1 MKNFTLFY
9 GESLRYYF
17 RTEVNGKVHQTQER
31 VITMNKV
38 EGIPV
43 SRYQL
48 INQMLS
54 ARRLDK
60 NKEVLSQMK
69 KYLRQEQ
76 YVQKMFG
83 IEKEGQEQITLKPGG
98 INERNS

>member
-1 MKNFTLFY
+1 
-9 GESLRYYF
+9 
-17 RTEVNGKVHQTQER
+17 
-31 VITMNKV
+31 MNKV

-48 INQMLS
+48 INHMLS

-60 NKEVLSQMK
+60 EQEVLKQVK

-76 YVQKMFG
+76 YVEEMFV
-83 IEKEGQEQITLKPGG
+83 IEKESDEQ
-98 INERNS
+98 

>member
-1 MKNFTLFY
+1 M
-9 GESLRYYF
+9 
-17 RTEVNGKVHQTQER
+17 NGKVHQTQER
-31 VITMNKV
+31 VIIMNKV
-38 EGIPV
+38 EEIPV

-60 NKEVLSQMK
+60 EQEVLKQVK

-76 YVQKMFG
+76 YVEEMFV
-83 IEKEGQEQITLKPGG
+83 IEKESDEQ
-98 INERNS
+98 

>member
-1 MKNFTLFY
+1 
-9 GESLRYYF
+9 
-17 RTEVNGKVHQTQER
+17 
-31 VITMNKV
+31 MNKV
-38 EGIPV
+38 EGAPV
-43 SRYQL
+43 SKYHM

-60 NKEVLSQMK
+60 NKEVLSQVK

-76 YVQKMFG
+76 YVQKMFV
-83 IEKEGQEQITLKPGG
+83 IEKEEQEQMILKPGG

>member
-1 MKNFTLFY
+1 
-9 GESLRYYF
+9 
-17 RTEVNGKVHQTQER
+17 
-31 VITMNKV
+31 MNKV
-38 EGIPV
+38 EKIPV

-60 NKEVLSQMK
+60 EQEVLKQVK

-76 YVQKMFG
+76 YVEEMFV
-83 IEKEGQEQITLKPGG
+83 IEKESDEQ
-98 INERNS
+98 

>member
-1 MKNFTLFY
+1 M
-9 GESLRYYF
+9 
-17 RTEVNGKVHQTQER
+17 NGKVHQTQER

-60 NKEVLSQMK
+60 EQEVLKQVK

-76 YVQKMFG
+76 YVEEMFV
-83 IEKEGQEQITLKPGG
+83 IEKESDEQ
-98 INERNS
+98 

>member
-1 MKNFTLFY
+1 M
-9 GESLRYYF
+9 
-17 RTEVNGKVHQTQER
+17 
-31 VITMNKV
+31 IIMNKV

-60 NKEVLSQMK
+60 EQEVLKQVK

-76 YVQKMFG
+76 YVEEMFV
-83 IEKEGQEQITLKPGG
+83 IEKESDEQ
-98 INERNS
+98 

>member
-1 MKNFTLFY
+1 
-9 GESLRYYF
+9 
-17 RTEVNGKVHQTQER
+17 
-31 VITMNKV
+31 MNKV
-38 EGIPV
+38 EEIPV

-60 NKEVLSQMK
+60 EQEVLKQVK

-76 YVQKMFG
+76 YVEEMFV
-83 IEKEGQEQITLKPGG
+83 IEKESDEQ
-98 INERNS
+98 

>member
-1 MKNFTLFY
+1 
-9 GESLRYYF
+9 
-17 RTEVNGKVHQTQER
+17 
-31 VITMNKV
+31 MNKV

-60 NKEVLSQMK
+60 EQEVLKQVK

-76 YVQKMFG
+76 YVEEMFV
-83 IEKEGQEQITLKPGG
+83 IEKESDEQ
-98 INERNS
+98 

>member
-1 MKNFTLFY
+1 M
-9 GESLRYYF
+9 
-17 RTEVNGKVHQTQER
+17 
-31 VITMNKV
+31 ITMNKV

-60 NKEVLSQMK
+60 EQEVLKQVK

-76 YVQKMFG
+76 YVEEMFV
-83 IEKEGQEQITLKPGG
+83 IEKESDEQ
-98 INERNS
+98 